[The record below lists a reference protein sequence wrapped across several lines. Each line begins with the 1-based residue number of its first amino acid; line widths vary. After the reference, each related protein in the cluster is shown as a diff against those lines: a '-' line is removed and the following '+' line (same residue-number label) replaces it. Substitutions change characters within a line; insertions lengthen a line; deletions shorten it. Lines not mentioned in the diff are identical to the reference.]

1 MKKSPTGTTGWGF
14 SMKDIAMIIQTSNL
28 PPNQAMQPD
37 MRAHG
42 AAPVKAVATTPVTNI
57 PQQPSPEELKS
68 AVAAINHVMQQSNQ
82 ALEFSVDTDSNKTV
96 VKMVDT
102 STGELIR
109 QFPSEATLAISRG
122 IEQFQQGLLLKQKA

>member
-1 MKKSPTGTTGWGF
+1 
-14 SMKDIAMIIQTSNL
+14 MIIQTTNL
-28 PPNQAMQPD
+28 PPSQAMQPD

-42 AAPVKAVATTPVTNI
+42 AAPVKAVATTPVPNT
-57 PQQPSPEELKS
+57 PQQPSLEELNS
-68 AVAAINHVMQQSNQ
+68 AVAAINQVMQQSNQ

-122 IEQFQQGLLLKQKA
+122 IEQFQQGMLLTRKA

>member
-1 MKKSPTGTTGWGF
+1 
-14 SMKDIAMIIQTSNL
+14 MIIQTANL
-28 PPNQAMQPD
+28 PLNQAVQPD

-42 AAPVKAVATTPVTNI
+42 AAPVKVVEVTPNI
-57 PQQPSPEELKS
+57 GPQQPSADELNS
-68 AVAAINHVMQQSNQ
+68 AVAAINQAMQQSNQ
-82 ALEFSVDTDSNKTV
+82 ALEFSVDTDSHRTV

-122 IEQFQQGLLLKQKA
+122 IEHFQQGLLLKQKA

>member
-1 MKKSPTGTTGWGF
+1 
-14 SMKDIAMIIQTSNL
+14 MIIQTTNL
-28 PPNQAMQPD
+28 PPNQAIQPD

-42 AAPVKAVATTPVTNI
+42 VASVKAVATTPVPA
-57 PQQPSPEELKS
+57 PQPASAAELNT
-68 AVAAINHVMQQSNQ
+68 AVAALNQ
-82 ALEFSVDTDSNKTV
+82 AMAQSKQSLEFSVDTDTNKTV

-109 QFPSEATLAISRG
+109 QFPSEAALAISRE